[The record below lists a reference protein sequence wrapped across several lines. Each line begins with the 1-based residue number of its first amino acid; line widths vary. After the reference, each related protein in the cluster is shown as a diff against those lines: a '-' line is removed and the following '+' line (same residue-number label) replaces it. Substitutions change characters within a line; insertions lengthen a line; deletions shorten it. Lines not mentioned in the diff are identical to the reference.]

1 MDLVT
6 PPNSGTPTG
15 QTPPT
20 GAPAAQSGAGA
31 SGDDKFNIPTVVREK
46 YPELVAMIKKTES
59 MSNEEREYWFQIL
72 PIMTADQVTR
82 LKNILQEEANQLAK
96 LDSQY
101 QDELTKLNKK
111 HVEEWDMFQ
120 KKQDREALK
129 EKEASNEAEEA
140 KAEEDILK
148 KLDDTNSGATP
159 PQA

>member
-1 MDLVT
+1 MDPVT
-6 PPNSGTPTG
+6 PPNNGTPAG
-15 QTPPT
+15 QTPAT
-20 GAPAAQSGAGA
+20 GTPAAQSGSTT
-31 SGDDKFNIPTVVREK
+31 SGDDKFNVPKVVQEK
-46 YPELVAMIKKTES
+46 YPELVAMIKRTES

-72 PIMTADQVTR
+72 PIMTADQVAR

-96 LDSQY
+96 LDTQY

-111 HVEEWDMFQ
+111 HVEEWNMFQ

-129 EKEASNEAEEA
+129 EQEASNEAEEA

-148 KLDDTNSGATP
+148 KLDDPTAGTPP